1 MVCPSNFRIIV
12 ISVIICILMIA
23 TNGRS
28 IYNDYM
34 QKRKQLIHD
43 DSRLRIGG
51 DLVLRPD
58 EKIVSD
64 IFMKEKVKIIEAS
77 RRNLTVYTPAVSFFL
92 SKPQIDNS
100 TLLRLIQKMP
110 KGAALHLHDMSVT
123 SLDWLIKN
131 ATYRDNVY
139 MCVSNDSFINF
150 HVFKVPPSQSDC
162 VWKSVKDERAKAASV
177 EGFDLMLK
185 SNLSLLVTDPLTTY
199 PDNAHIWIRFAR
211 YFSQVF
217 NLIFYTPIFRDYY
230 WRTLEE
236 FRADNV
242 QYIELRGSM
251 SGVFDLDGTVHNEEF
266 GVQLYQN
273 VTAEFVQTYP
283 DFSGAKVIM
292 SGTRSTKADKILE
305 QVKTAMY
312 LNQKY
317 PDFMVGYDLVGN
329 EDAFH
334 PLLFYIDDLLYP
346 ATQNPPYKLPYFFHA
361 GETDWQGTETD
372 ENIADAI
379 LLNTTRI
386 GHGYALNKHPKLAQL
401 VRAKNIP
408 VEVNPISN
416 QVLRLVSDQRNHPMT
431 SLMADNFPI
440 VISSDD
446 CATWEALP
454 LSHDFY
460 MAFLDMSGADAD
472 LTFLKQLAI
481 NSIRFSTMSSSEKH
495 KAMKLWQIKWST
507 FIKEVIGE
515 YMPGYLVK

>member
-1 MVCPSNFRIIV
+1 MICPRHLRVF
-12 ISVIICILMIA
+12 ISVVICILIS
-23 TNGRS
+23 TTSGRS

-34 QKRKQLIHD
+34 QQRKQLIQD
-43 DSRLRIGG
+43 DSKLRIGG
-51 DLVLRPD
+51 KLVLRSD
-58 EKIVSD
+58 EKLVSD
-64 IFMKEKVKIIEAS
+64 FFMKEKTKIIESS
-77 RRNLTVYTPAVSFFL
+77 RQNLTLYMPAVSFFL

-100 TLLRLIQKMP
+100 TLLKLIQRMP
-110 KGAALHLHDMSVT
+110 KGGALHLHDMSVT

-139 MCVSNDSFINF
+139 MCVGDDSLINF
-150 HVFKVPPSQSDC
+150 HVFKSPPKHSDC
-162 VWKSVKDERAKAASV
+162 VWHSVKDERAKAASV
-177 EGFDLMLK
+177 DDFDLMLK
-185 SNLSLLVTDPLTTY
+185 RNLSLLATDPLTTY

-211 YFSQVF
+211 YFLQVY
-217 NLIFYTPIFRDYY
+217 NLIFYAPIFKDYY

-242 QYIELRGSM
+242 QYIELRGAM
-251 SGVFDLDGTVHNEEF
+251 SGVFDLDHTVHNEEF

-273 VTAEFVQTYP
+273 VTTEFVQAYP
-283 DFSGAKVIM
+283 DFVGAKVIM
-292 SGTRSTKADKILE
+292 SGSRNSKAVKILD

-317 PDFMVGYDLVGN
+317 PDFMMGYDLVGN
-329 EDAFH
+329 EAAYN
-334 PLLFYIDDLLYP
+334 PLLFYINELLYP
-346 ATQNPPYKLPYFFHA
+346 ATQSPPYKLPYFFHA
-361 GETDWQGTETD
+361 GETNWEGTD
-372 ENIADAI
+372 IDDNLADAI
-379 LLNTTRI
+379 LLNATRI

-416 QVLRLVSDQRNHPMT
+416 QVLHLVSDQRNHPMA

-460 MAFLDMSGADAD
+460 VAFMDMSGEDAD

-481 NSIRFSTMSSSEKH
+481 NSIRYSAMSHSEKH
-495 KAMKLWQIKWST
+495 KAMKLWETKWDM
-507 FIKEVIGE
+507 FIKGVIEE
-515 YMPGYLVK
+515 YMPSYHLK

>member
-110 KGAALHLHDMSVT
+110 K
-123 SLDWLIKN
+123 
-131 ATYRDNVY
+131 
-139 MCVSNDSFINF
+139 
-150 HVFKVPPSQSDC
+150 DC